1 MADWPKGMSGKSR
14 KALEDAGLD
23 PDTASRLSV
32 EQLVALGCAE
42 TFAKLVVQERVP
54 EYIETIRVVT
64 GRYPN
69 KAIWDALEQQTA
81 GLTKEQLTSAW
92 SEHLMN
98 GGNPMNYIKWFSIAR
113 RIASQPTNVLPVPS
127 FLRPATAAQIKPTPN
142 MSAVDMKARE
152 IENGG
157 VAPHIAY
164 RMALNLVGNG

>member
-1 MADWPKGMSGKSR
+1 MADWPAKMSGKSR

-23 PDTASRLSV
+23 PDTASEMAV
-32 EQLVALGCAE
+32 EDLVALGCAE

-54 EYIETIRVVT
+54 EYIETIRVIT

-69 KAIWDALEQQTA
+69 KAIWDALEQQVA
-81 GLTKEQLTSAW
+81 GLTKEQLTAAYSQ
-92 SEHLMN
+92 HLMN
-98 GGNPMNYIKWFSIAR
+98 GGNPMNYNAWFSIAR
-113 RIASQPTNVLPVPS
+113 RIAATPPSVLPVPS

-142 MSAVDMKARE
+142 MTAVDMKARE

>member
-1 MADWPKGMSGKSR
+1 MSGKSK

-23 PDTASRLSV
+23 PDTASGMTV

-42 TFAKLVVQERVP
+42 SSAKLVIHARVP
-54 EYIETIRVVT
+54 EYIKTIRVIT

-69 KAIWDALEQQTA
+69 KAIWDALEQPMA
-81 GLTKEQLTSAW
+81 GLTKEQLQAAYSQ
-92 SEHLMN
+92 HLMN
-98 GGNPMNYIKWFSIAR
+98 GGNPMNYNAWFMIAR
-113 RIASQPTNVLPVPS
+113 RLATPPSNVLPVPPW
-127 FLRPATAAQIKPTPN
+127 LRPDTARQIKPTPN
-142 MSAVDMKARE
+142 MGAVEAKARE